1 MRAEDCGDRG
11 AAGAARGEHLGQARG
26 HVPGQ
31 GPKAGARD
39 WPARTPILGGRSRA
53 PGVAVLIPVG
63 HPVPNPRMRP
73 SSSYGQPGSALL
85 RGLGVSALPPSSPP
99 WGERLGEKG
108 GVSVSARRAVLLP
121 LSAPDSS
128 LQHPRFPAPP
138 APRIHRTSETP
149 RGAGGSPASLQRV
162 PASQSSPAVSWLPGF
177 HRRGRGASS
186 AEPTLVTLIRREGRS
201 LPCLLLPLRR
211 PPLTLLG
218 RRISAPTRNGLT
230 PEVWA
235 PASSED
241 LSGLFSALLCW
252 G

>member
-138 APRIHRTSETP
+138 RPAHTQNLGDPQRRGGQPCFPPAGPCFPKLPSSILVTRVSPEGP
-149 RGAGGSPASLQRV
+149 RGVIRGAYTCHFDPQGGQVTALPA
-162 PASQSSPAVSWLPGF
+162 PSSPA
-177 HRRGRGASS
+177 
-186 AEPTLVTLIRREGRS
+186 
-201 LPCLLLPLRR
+201 
-211 PPLTLLG
+211 
-218 RRISAPTRNGLT
+218 APTHT
-230 PEVWA
+230 
-235 PASSED
+235 
-241 LSGLFSALLCW
+241 SGPQDFCPHQKRTDS
-252 G
+252 